1 MKRIFKSALLVAI
14 VALSSLNAFGVTF
27 PQEDP
32 HAFEVE
38 AYLGKWYDYART
50 PNNFQDNT
58 PDRDGVEYSACFDS
72 SAEYA
77 LKNEK
82 TVSVLNTCY
91 RRGADGSLDVEDIE
105 GRASIVKGSNGTKLR
120 VAFGGFIARF
130 FQRAFTLWRANYWIY
145 ALGDKNEEG
154 QYTWSIV
161 SGKKKDFIFV
171 LTRELR
177 VEPEVKAEIVATA
190 KKLGLPVDRLIFNED
205 R

>member
-1 MKRIFKSALLVAI
+1 MKKQLLSLGVLLTM
-14 VALSSLNAFGVTF
+14 VMSLSTQAVTF

-32 HAFEVE
+32 HAFEVQ

-50 PNNFQDNT
+50 PNPFQDNT
-58 PDRDGVEYSACFDS
+58 PKRDGVKFSACFDS
-72 SAEYA
+72 SAEYELVNDKA
-77 LKNEK
+77 
-82 TVSVLNTCY
+82 VSVLNTCY

-130 FQRAFTLWRANYWIY
+130 FQRAFTLWKANYWIY

-154 QYTWSIV
+154 QYTWSLV

-177 VEPEVKAEIVATA
+177 VEPEVKEEIVATA
-190 KKLGLPVDRLIFNED
+190 KKLGLPVDKLIFNDD